1 MYTEDDL
8 VMISSLQHILF
19 CERQYALMYL
29 EQEWEENR
37 FTAEGE
43 ILHERVHSEHQE
55 SRRFFKQE
63 YDMAVRSLQW
73 GLTGKCDLV
82 EVWFYPDK
90 KVKKVS
96 PVEFKRG
103 HEKKNDVDRVQ
114 LCAQALCLEEMMG
127 VKIEQGQIYYLQ
139 EHRRKD
145 VLFNEEL
152 RNKTISLIARIRY
165 IEQSGKTPLAVYAK
179 RKCDNCSLVDICM
192 PKSIGNGGKP
202 VDAYIQTQLRW
213 IAKICNSTEHTDGD
227 IETVV
232 LTPHELGNK

>member
-1 MYTEDDL
+1 
-8 VMISSLQHILF
+8 
-19 CERQYALMYL
+19 
-29 EQEWEENR
+29 
-37 FTAEGE
+37 
-43 ILHERVHSEHQE
+43 
-55 SRRFFKQE
+55 
-63 YDMAVRSLQW
+63 MAVQSLKW

-82 EVWFYPDK
+82 EVWFSDDK
-90 KVKKVS
+90 KAKKVS

-103 HEKKNDVDRVQ
+103 HEKESNVDRVQ

-152 RNKTISLIARIRY
+152 RNETVALIARIRY
-165 IEQSGKTPLAVYAK
+165 IEKSGETPLAVYAK

-202 VDAYIQTQLRW
+202 VASYIQAHLRW
-213 IAKICNSTEHTDGD
+213 IAKTCDTIENTNSNTNT
-227 IETVV
+227 IAET
-232 LTPHELGNK
+232 TN

>member
-1 MYTEDDL
+1 VFDL
-8 VMISSLQHILF
+8 DELISIAALQHVLF

-29 EQEWEENR
+29 EQVWAENR

-43 ILHERVHSEHQE
+43 ILHERVHVEHHE
-55 SRRFFKQE
+55 SRHSFKQE
-63 YDMAVRSLQW
+63 YDMAVQSLQW
-73 GLTGKCDLV
+73 GLTGRCDLV

-90 KVKKVS
+90 KVRKVS

-103 HEKKNDVDRVQ
+103 HEKESDVDRVQ
-114 LCAQALCLEEMMG
+114 LCAQALCLEGMMG
-127 VKIEQGQIYYLQ
+127 VTIEQGQIYYLQ

-145 VLFNEEL
+145 VLLTAEL
-152 RNKTISLIARIRY
+152 RDKTASLIARIRY

-213 IAKICNSTEHTDGD
+213 IAKTCDVDENTDGNTKS
-227 IETVV
+227 IAEII
-232 LTPHELGNK
+232 N

>member
-1 MYTEDDL
+1 MYAEYDL

-43 ILHERVHSEHQE
+43 VLHERVHSEHKE
-55 SRRFFKQE
+55 SRKTFRQE
-63 YDMAVRSLQW
+63 YNMAVRSLEH

-82 EVWFYPDK
+82 EIWFYPDK

-114 LCAQALCLEEMMG
+114 LCAQAFCLEEMME

-145 VLFNEEL
+145 VLFNQEL
-152 RNKTISLIARIRY
+152 RNETTALIARIRY
-165 IEQSGKTPLAVYAK
+165 IEKSEKAPLAVYAK

-202 VDAYIQTQLRW
+202 VASYIKTQLQYV
-213 IAKICNSTEHTDGD
+213 KEICGE
-227 IETVV
+227 
-232 LTPHELGNK
+232 